1 LPAAGSRLAEN
12 ARAVSGAITP
22 ETARELEKLTSR
34 CHTHPAERRA
44 RPQLRRD
51 NRVVRFFRVQVVQTM
66 PHPVRGFTQG
76 LLAEGGMVVESG
88 GQYGMSVLRRYPVG
102 AMDASTEMPLADEL
116 FGEGICRVGDTIWQ
130 LTWKERVALRWDA
143 ITLQLSGMVSYNRD
157 GWGIC
162 AVPAGERTDAGG
174 WRPSAP
180 AGEGTGRVEIAE
192 VITSDGTSELVR
204 RDPVTLEPRSIVHVR
219 CQGWRVRWLNDLAWS
234 GGLVWANV
242 LGTEVLAGIDL
253 ATGEVTDVA
262 DAHRAGERHTHPQM
276 MMNGIAALPMAG
288 EFLLTGKG
296 YRSIRHVR
304 LVPDRDRGH
313 LDRML
318 TGPTVL

>member
-1 LPAAGSRLAEN
+1 M
-12 ARAVSGAITP
+12 
-22 ETARELEKLTSR
+22 
-34 CHTHPAERRA
+34 
-44 RPQLRRD
+44 
-51 NRVVRFFRVQVVQTM
+51 RFFRVRVVQTM
-66 PHPVRGFTQG
+66 PHPARGFTQG
-76 LLAEGGMVVESG
+76 LLAENGMVLESG

-116 FGEGICRVGDTIWQ
+116 FGEGICRVGGGIWQ

-143 ITLQLSGMVSYNRD
+143 ETLQLRDMVSYNRD

-162 AVPAGERTDAGG
+162 AIPQDDGTAAG
-174 WRPSAP
+174 P
-180 AGEGTGRVEIAE
+180 GRQDPGVAE

-204 RDPVTLEPRSIVHVR
+204 RDPETLQPRGIVHVR

-234 GGLVWANV
+234 GGVVWANV

-253 ATGEVTDVA
+253 ATGEVAAVA
-262 DAHRAGERHTHPQM
+262 DAHRAGERHSHPQM
-276 MMNGIAALPMAG
+276 VMNGIAALPQPG

-296 YRSIRHVR
+296 FRSIRHVR
-304 LVPDRDRGH
+304 LIPDRDRGH

-318 TGPTVL
+318 TGPTVF

>member
-1 LPAAGSRLAEN
+1 M
-12 ARAVSGAITP
+12 
-22 ETARELEKLTSR
+22 
-34 CHTHPAERRA
+34 
-44 RPQLRRD
+44 
-51 NRVVRFFRVQVVQTM
+51 RFFRVRVVQTM
-66 PHPVRGFTQG
+66 PHPARGFTQG
-76 LLAEGGMVVESG
+76 LLVENGMVLESG

-102 AMDASTEMPLADEL
+102 ALDASTEMPLADEL

-143 ITLQLSGMVSYNRD
+143 ETLKLRDMVSYNRD

-162 AVPAGERTDAGG
+162 AVPAGKGTGADRENS
-174 WRPSAP
+174 SAP
-180 AGEGTGRVEIAE
+180 APGGTGAGGNAQGHGVAE

-204 RDPVTLEPRSIVHVR
+204 RDPETLQPRGIVHVR
-219 CQGWRVRWLNDLAWS
+219 CGGWRVRWLNDLAWS

-276 MMNGIAALPMAG
+276 MMNGIAALPEPG
-288 EFLLTGKG
+288 EFFLTGKG
-296 YRSIRHVR
+296 FRSIRHVR
-304 LVPDRDRGH
+304 LVPDRDRGQ
-313 LDRML
+313 LDRLL
-318 TGPTVL
+318 TGPTVF